1 MDPYTTVVFDLDGT
15 LLDTLADLEASV
27 NHALAQAH
35 LPARTTD
42 EVRLF
47 TGNGIRRLIERSVNE
62 DREHP
67 ADASTVEAVL
77 EEFKRHY
84 AAHCQDHTAP
94 YPGVIEL
101 VDHLKH
107 AGVRVAVVSNKADFA
122 VQELVERQFPG
133 TFDCVLGEREEAG
146 IRKKPAPDMVN
157 VALERMGG
165 ERAGLVYV
173 GDSEVDVQ
181 TAQNVGCSCLSCS
194 WGFRE
199 RDWLVRAGATTIVD
213 TPTELERV
221 LLAGAV

>member
-1 MDPYTTVVFDLDGT
+1 MNLYTTVVFDLDGT

-27 NHALAQAH
+27 NHALAWAH
-35 LPARTTD
+35 LPARSAD

-47 TGNGIRRLIERSVNE
+47 TGNGIRQLVERSVSE
-62 DREHP
+62 GREPP

-84 AAHCQDHTAP
+84 AAHCRDHTVP
-94 YPGVIEL
+94 YPGVVEL
-101 VDHLKH
+101 VEHLRRG
-107 AGVRVAVVSNKADFA
+107 GVRVAVVSNKADFA

-133 TFDCVLGEREEAG
+133 TFDCVLGECEEAG

-165 ERAGLVYV
+165 DLTGLVYV

-181 TAQNVGCSCLSCS
+181 TAQNVGCRCLSCS

-213 TPTELERV
+213 TPAELERI
-221 LLAGAV
+221 LLASAI